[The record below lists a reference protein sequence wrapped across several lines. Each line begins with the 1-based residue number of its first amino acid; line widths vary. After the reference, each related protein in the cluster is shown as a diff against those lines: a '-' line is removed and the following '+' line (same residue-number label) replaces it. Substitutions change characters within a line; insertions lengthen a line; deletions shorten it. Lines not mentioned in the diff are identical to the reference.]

1 MFGSLEGGSGTNCGS
16 LRIGEELHLD
26 VTSYFQENASN
37 PFFPLVPIAPAIGT
51 NGTSLVGF
59 KDVVFSVTGTVDLGA
74 GPTPF
79 SGPAAVWGTHPT
91 GPFGSATTITYNPS
105 SEGPLPGTFQT
116 ISFQFKD
123 PGVGIFGGE
132 AASASAIGLNLASVT
147 KASIKATLVGGVNPT
162 NPTIVSFG
170 LGPKLD
176 PDAIPAAGTTI
187 GGFITTE
194 VPGPLPIAGVGA
206 AFAWSRNLRRKQREA
221 AMGRTAKSA

>member
-1 MFGSLEGGSGTNCGS
+1 MASGTNCGS
-16 LRIGEELHLD
+16 LRIGETVEINL
-26 VTSYFQENASN
+26 TSYFEPDGFAFAN
-37 PFFPLVPIAPAIGT
+37 PDSPIALAIGT

-59 KDVVFSVTGTVDLGA
+59 KDVVFSLTGTVDLGA
-74 GPTPF
+74 GLTPF
-79 SGPAAVWGTHPT
+79 SGPAAVWGTNPT
-91 GPFGSATTITYNPS
+91 GPFGSAITYNPS
-105 SEGPLPGTFQT
+105 NPGPLPDTFQT

-123 PGVGIFGGE
+123 LGVGIFGGE

-170 LGPKLD
+170 LGPKPD
-176 PDAIPAAGTTI
+176 PDAIPAEGTTI

-221 AMGRTAKSA
+221 AMSRTAKSA